1 MRATQTAQRRSTQHA
16 RANTTKR
23 RPRRRRPE
31 DRTSPVVGAERPTY
45 DLAERDPQYI
55 SATLPLLR
63 LYTQVYHRAEVRGIE
78 RVPADGPVLI
88 VGNHSGGIT
97 PPDAPVFAVASIERF
112 GIDRAT
118 FLLSHDIVF
127 RTPLAAALRR
137 WGMMPATRANTR
149 LALDAGHG
157 VMVFPGGDYDAF
169 RPTSE
174 SARIDF
180 GGRKGFIDLAL
191 ETGAPIV
198 PLAQIGGQET
208 QLFLTRG
215 EWLARFSPLQG
226 AFRSKLMPFALGF
239 PFGVTMGGVNW
250 PLPAKIT
257 AQVLEPIDVRVRF
270 GTRPDRDEVY
280 AHLTGVMQAALDAL
294 ASERRWPILG

>member
-1 MRATQTAQRRSTQHA
+1 MAPAQA
-16 RANTTKR
+16 
-23 RPRRRRPE
+23 
-31 DRTSPVVGAERPTY
+31 PTY

-55 SATLPLLR
+55 AATLPLLR

-78 RVPADGPVLI
+78 RVPAGGPVLV

-97 PPDAPVFAVASIERF
+97 PPDAPVFAVASIEQF

-118 FLLSHDIVF
+118 YLLSHDIVF
-127 RTPLAAALRR
+127 RTPFGGMLRR
-137 WGMMPATRANTR
+137 WGMMPATRSNTR
-149 LALDAGHG
+149 LALDAGHA
-157 VMVFPGGDYDAF
+157 VLVFPGGDYDVF
-169 RPTSE
+169 RPTTE

-180 GGRKGFIDLAL
+180 AGRKGFIDLAL

-198 PLAQIGGQET
+198 PLVQIGGQET

-215 EWLARFSPLQG
+215 EWLAQFSPLQV
-226 AFRSKLMPFALGF
+226 AFRSKLMPFALGV
-239 PFGVTMGGVNW
+239 PFGVTMGGVNL

-257 AQVLEPIDVRVRF
+257 AQVLEPIDLRKRF
-270 GTRPDRDEVY
+270 GSRPDRDEVY
-280 AHLTGVMQAALDAL
+280 AHLTAVMQSALDRL